1 MAQFDN
7 WPMFQNFSFQ
17 EFHFPVDRYEEWE
30 AGRIV
35 ASGEVHFDIRF
46 KYNIGGLFS
55 RKTSIDV
62 QLDNNPMPQK
72 ILSSVKF
79 DRATTN
85 GERIMFYIAAEQTNV
100 QNSVTHAFFNVG
112 LYTRPQI
119 L

>member
-55 RKTSIDV
+55 RK
-62 QLDNNPMPQK
+62 
-72 ILSSVKF
+72 
-79 DRATTN
+79 
-85 GERIMFYIAAEQTNV
+85 
-100 QNSVTHAFFNVG
+100 
-112 LYTRPQI
+112 
-119 L
+119 